1 MRLKVPALLAAVLIA
16 PLVVG
21 LQAQTSLLILSKQDR
36 TLAIVDPATLQII
49 AKAPVGPDPHE
60 VVASSDGAT
69 AYVSNYGGGAYNT
82 LAVIDLVNHQALP
95 SIDLGP
101 LRGPHGLAFAGGK
114 AWFTAE
120 AAKVI
125 GRVDPATQKVDWV
138 LGSGQNQT
146 HMIDVSPDQKQIIT
160 TNIRSGTVSIFDLE
174 AVRMPAPPPGPR
186 PVGAPVAPPNGGP
199 GGQPRLDWN
208 QTIIPVGRGD
218 EGFDL
223 SPDRKELW
231 VANAQD
237 GTISIIDLAAKKVVQ
252 TLTANVGGANRLKF
266 TPDGH
271 HVLVST
277 LSGPDLTILDPTTRQ
292 VTKRIPIGHGAA
304 GIQIEPNG
312 NRAFIACTP
321 DSYVVVFDLHTLK
334 VTGHIDVG
342 PQPDGMAWVVRP

>member
-1 MRLKVPALLAAVLIA
+1 MRLKVPALLAAVLIT

-21 LQAQTSLLILSKQDR
+21 LQAQTSLLILSK
-36 TLAIVDPATLQII
+36 
-49 AKAPVGPDPHE
+49 APVAPDPHE

-160 TNIRSGTVSIFDLE
+160 TNIRSGTVSILDIE
-174 AVRMPAPPPGPR
+174 GDRMP
-186 PVGAPVAPPNGGP
+186 
-199 GGQPRLDWN
+199 
-208 QTIIPVGRGD
+208 
-218 EGFDL
+218 
-223 SPDRKELW
+223 
-231 VANAQD
+231 
-237 GTISIIDLAAKKVVQ
+237 
-252 TLTANVGGANRLKF
+252 
-266 TPDGH
+266 
-271 HVLVST
+271 
-277 LSGPDLTILDPTTRQ
+277 
-292 VTKRIPIGHGAA
+292 
-304 GIQIEPNG
+304 
-312 NRAFIACTP
+312 
-321 DSYVVVFDLHTLK
+321 
-334 VTGHIDVG
+334 
-342 PQPDGMAWVVRP
+342 